1 MSEALGRLE
10 RPAVESFQGRR
21 KLLVVFLVFSHE
33 RAPTEYAALC
43 DRYWLQV
50 GEQVVKLAA
59 RIGAVRHIYH
69 ESVWDAG
76 ETGLANLEKMN
87 RYGYDI
93 AQRLCAEGAAL
104 EALEDRDLAAELSDW
119 ERFVLLGFASSKVA
133 DLVGDLYSGAL
144 KQRNEHAIDVIQ
156 KTLGEDEVGLLFA
169 REGHGLQFPADIEVF
184 SVVPPAFDE
193 LHRWLRDQ
201 SRRPEAEE
209 KPQREGVTAEG
220 SEQEAGA

>member
-1 MSEALGRLE
+1 VSEALGRLE

-33 RAPTEYAALC
+33 RAPAEYAALC
-43 DRYWLQV
+43 DRYWNQV
-50 GEQVVKLAA
+50 ADQVTKLASH
-59 RIGAVRHIYH
+59 IGAVRHVYH

-76 ETGLANLEKMN
+76 EAGLTLLERVS
-87 RYGYDI
+87 RYSHDI
-93 AQRLCAEGAAL
+93 ARKLCSEGAVM

-119 ERFVLLGFASSKVA
+119 ERFVVLGFASSKVA

-144 KQRNEHAIDVIQ
+144 KQRNEHAVGVIQ
-156 KTLGEDEVGLLFA
+156 KTLGDDEVGLLFA

-201 SRRPEAEE
+201 SRPPQTDENPESDVVA
-209 KPQREGVTAEG
+209 AEG
-220 SEQEAGA
+220 SEQEAG

>member
-10 RPAVESFQGRR
+10 RPAAESFQGRR

-33 RAPTEYAALC
+33 KAPAEYAALC
-43 DRYWLQV
+43 DRYWGQV
-50 GEQVVKLAA
+50 AEQVAKLAS
-59 RIGAVRHIYH
+59 RIGTVRHVYH

-76 ETGLANLEKMN
+76 EAGLALLERMS
-87 RYGYDI
+87 RHSHGI
-93 AQRLCAEGAAL
+93 ARSLCSGGAAM

-119 ERFVLLGFASSKVA
+119 ERFVMLGFASSKVA
-133 DLVGDLYSGAL
+133 DLVSDLYSGAL

-156 KTLGEDEVGLLFA
+156 KTLGDDEVGLLFA

-193 LHRWLRDQ
+193 LHRWLRDH
-201 SRRPEAEE
+201 SRQPAEE
-209 KPQREGVTAEG
+209 KPEQESAATEG
-220 SEQEAGA
+220 SEEEAGQ